1 MPTVPE
7 QTVPSVLPSE
17 LPAPQVSRFAYM
29 AVGQGGEELQRQG
42 MAASGIGN
50 EVSAEAT
57 QTLQLANQ
65 VRVNDAMNQLRE
77 AQQNLTY
84 GDPNDPSTGYLAQQG
99 RAALDRPSGQ
109 PLADE
114 YGGKLQSAASSI
126 ADGLGTPAQQ
136 QMFQQQAQ
144 GLITNFQGEVQRHTL
159 QQFHNYALSTQSG
172 ALKLAQNSAALG
184 WSNPDTVGTSVQQA
198 EAAVVQTGRLM
209 GMSADEIEANRQQ
222 TVSGMYSRVVQSALE
237 NNNPDYALLFMNA
250 HKGDMTADDILRVQ
264 GQVNRD
270 VDSRVALTA
279 TTATTANF
287 QSALQ
292 PTGMDRFTNL
302 ILQQE
307 SGGKGDLLPNGQP
320 LTSAKGAKYG
330 MQVTD
335 ATAANPGFGIQPA
348 KSDTPDE
355 YNRVGR
361 QLLGA
366 YVQKYG
372 NVAQAAA
379 AYNAGSGAVDAAI
392 KNAGGAWLTQMP
404 AETQAY
410 VASITRQYDAGAG
423 APQMPTKLA
432 FVQDAVAR
440 LGANPRPEQVQLTQA
455 AAARQFDMLQTSIKE
470 QGEQTLNQAQRA
482 LIANNGDF
490 NGLDGNLKTALA
502 QDPENYAKAQTFA
515 AALSK
520 GTTQTD
526 PAAYA
531 KLASHPEAMAALSD
545 AQFTQLRTVLSAA
558 DFKHFADERGNI
570 LNGKTDNSA
579 GAINTPAL
587 NTALNERLANLG
599 INPSPAKTDTDNLA
613 RVGEVQKFV
622 RDDIFAQQQELGR
635 KMTPQEIGQ
644 RVDELFAKNVNL
656 RGLFGGWSSKP
667 ILSMGYSDIPSADRS
682 KLEAAMPNATE
693 NDRLYKYQQWVMQH
707 GR

>member
-7 QTVPSVLPSE
+7 QTAPSVLPSE

-29 AVGQGGEELQRQG
+29 AMGQGGEELQRQG
-42 MAASGIGN
+42 AVAAGLGS
-50 EVSAEAT
+50 EASAEAT

-99 RAALDRPSGQ
+99 RAALERPSGQ
-109 PLADE
+109 SLVDE

-126 ADGLGTPAQQ
+126 ADGLSTPAQQ
-136 QMFQQQAQ
+136 QMFQREAQ
-144 GLITNFQGEVQRHTL
+144 GLVTGFQGEVQRHTL
-159 QQFHNYALSTQSG
+159 QQFHNYALSTQDG

-209 GMSADEIEANRQQ
+209 GQSADEIEANRQQ
-222 TVSGMYSRVVQSALE
+222 TVSSMYSRVIQSALE
-237 NNNPDYALLFMNA
+237 NNNPGYAMLFMNA
-250 HKGDMTADDILRVQ
+250 HKSDMTADDILRVQ

-287 QSALQ
+287 QPAMQ

-302 ILQQE
+302 ILQRE
-307 SGGKGDLLPNGQP
+307 SGGKGDVLPNGQP

-348 KSDTPDE
+348 QADTPAE

-392 KNAGGAWLTQMP
+392 KSAGGAWLSQMP
-404 AETQAY
+404 AETQDY
-410 VASITRQYDAGAG
+410 VANITRQYNAGGG
-423 APQMPTKLA
+423 APQMPTKID

-440 LGANPRPEQVQLTQA
+440 LGANPRPEQVKLTQD
-455 AAARQFDMLQTSIKE
+455 AAARQFDMLQTSVKE
-470 QGEQTLNQAQRA
+470 QGEHTLNQAQRA
-482 LIANNGDF
+482 LIANGGDF

-502 QDPENYAKAQTFA
+502 QDPENYTKAQTFA
-515 AALSK
+515 TALGK
-520 GTTQTD
+520 DTTHTN
-526 PAAYA
+526 PAAYTA
-531 KLASHPEAMAALSD
+531 LASHPDRMAAMSDAEFMQMRTALSD
-545 AQFTQLRTVLSAA
+545 A
-558 DFKHFADERGNI
+558 DFKHFANERGNI
-570 LNGKTDNSA
+570 LAGKTDNSA

-587 NTALNERLANLG
+587 NTVLNERMANLG
-599 INPSPAKTDTDNLA
+599 INPSPVKTDTDSLA
-613 RVGEVQKFV
+613 RVGEIQKFV
-622 RDDIFAQQQELGR
+622 RDDIFSQQQELGR
-635 KMTPQEIGQ
+635 KMTPQEISQ
-644 RVDELFAKNVNL
+644 RVDELFAKNVYL
-656 RGLFGGWSSKP
+656 HYRFASDEFKP
-667 ILSMGYSDIPSADRS
+667 LLSMTYDDIPAKDRDTLKTS
-682 KLEAAMPNATE
+682 MPNATE
-693 NDRLYKYQQWVMQH
+693 SDLLYRYQRWVMKH
-707 GR
+707 GQ